1 MFGVLKQGL
10 ESPWPW
16 GKNGEVI
23 WNVHESCALTS
34 SEQLGAVTSLQI
46 DLELNGLV
54 SSFLGLFL
62 QVSGAVVYEVDSLGF
77 CGCLGG

>member
-1 MFGVLKQGL
+1 MSQLLRGKEGSGMFGVPKQGL

-46 DLELNGLV
+46 DLELNVLYLPGQDRLFRGGL
-54 SSFLGLFL
+54 
-62 QVSGAVVYEVDSLGF
+62 AW
-77 CGCLGG
+77 

>member
-1 MFGVLKQGL
+1 MSQLLRGKEGSGMFGVLKQGL

-34 SEQLGAVTSLQI
+34 SEELGAVTSLQI

-54 SSFLGLFL
+54 PARVGQAF
-62 QVSGAVVYEVDSLGF
+62 ER
-77 CGCLGG
+77 

>member
-46 DLELNGLV
+46 DLELNVLYLPGQDRLFRGSLAWWHTPCNV
-54 SSFLGLFL
+54 SI
-62 QVSGAVVYEVDSLGF
+62 V
-77 CGCLGG
+77 C